1 MAVYTPVFVDN
12 KLDLYCAIKNNT
24 AVIITKDRELFSELD
39 KEVTYSK
46 SKRLIGNIG
55 IGIGAAIG
63 AFLTLGAGV
72 VIAGGSACPSRSNH
86 AGIFRS
92 PENARNGSA
101 RRKNVQA
108 NDTRTTSKNLPVL
121 TPAPP
126 FCPQKSECRTLPA
139 APGA

>member
-72 VIAGGSACPSRSNH
+72 VIAGGSALGKYLGDSLRDYNYVVVYAEKQVLLLRKHKPNKFNENLDTIE
-86 AGIFRS
+86 GIDL
-92 PENARNGSA
+92 NAIAIKRG
-101 RRKNVQA
+101 
-108 NDTRTTSKNLPVL
+108 
-121 TPAPP
+121 
-126 FCPQKSECRTLPA
+126 
-139 APGA
+139 